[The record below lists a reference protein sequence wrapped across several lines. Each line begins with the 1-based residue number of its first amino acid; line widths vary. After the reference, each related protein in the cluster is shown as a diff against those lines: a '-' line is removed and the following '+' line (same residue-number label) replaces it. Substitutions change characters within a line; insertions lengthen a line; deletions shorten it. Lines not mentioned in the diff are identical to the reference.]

1 MEDLVKN
8 VAFESIF
15 IPDITEFKL
24 LDAKKISDIP
34 WRQKTIHLSLDS
46 KMGDDYEEK
55 SESAKEFG

>member
-8 VAFESIF
+8 VAFESIV

-24 LDAKKISDIP
+24 LDTKNLIDIP

-46 KMGDDYEEK
+46 KMSDNYEEK